1 MAIPVLDREGE
12 GQPLVTYPS
21 ITDSSS
27 SDNLT
32 ACPNR
37 GAGPLSR
44 HLRPCHFT
52 PDFRDDRTR
61 LRPTNSWSI
70 SRPKG
75 TAVSA
80 VSRARNPEGNDSSGC
95 IPKPGQRKS

>member
-21 ITDSSS
+21 IADSSS

-44 HLRPCHFT
+44 HLRPV
-52 PDFRDDRTR
+52 RKI
-61 LRPTNSWSI
+61 LKEGVKIKSNS
-70 SRPKG
+70 
-75 TAVSA
+75 
-80 VSRARNPEGNDSSGC
+80 
-95 IPKPGQRKS
+95 